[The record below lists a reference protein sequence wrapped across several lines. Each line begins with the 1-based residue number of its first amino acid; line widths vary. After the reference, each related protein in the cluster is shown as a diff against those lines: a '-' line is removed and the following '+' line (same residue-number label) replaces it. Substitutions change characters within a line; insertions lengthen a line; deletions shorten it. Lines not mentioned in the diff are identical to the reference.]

1 MSPPSDSDTLDTPT
15 ALLIKASV
23 VNAGGHL
30 QGEMTSLA
38 QPGGNFWGFRLCGD
52 VWDLLCCRNAPPH
65 TKQALSF
72 QRHPALPCPAAAAVA
87 AAAAAWFLDCT
98 TRYQTRQKISSLH
111 DWRPM

>member
-72 QRHPALPCPAAAAVA
+72 QRHPALPCRCRCCCRRRCLVPGLHNPLPDTTEDFQPA
-87 AAAAAWFLDCT
+87 
-98 TRYQTRQKISSLH
+98 
-111 DWRPM
+111 